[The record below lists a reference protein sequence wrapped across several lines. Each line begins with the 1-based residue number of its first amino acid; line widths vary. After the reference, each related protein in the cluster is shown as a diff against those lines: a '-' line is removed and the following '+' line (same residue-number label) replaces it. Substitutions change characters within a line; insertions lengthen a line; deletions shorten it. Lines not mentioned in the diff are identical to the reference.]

1 MVNSLNYIEKTV
13 EKLPVQVLEDQ
24 KEGAKLIAGIMADVI
39 RKKQARGEMAVLGLA
54 TGSSP
59 VLVYQEL
66 VRLHLEEGLSFKN
79 VITFNLD
86 EYYPMNPDHDKS
98 YVYFMHKHLFDL
110 IDIDPVNIHIP
121 DGTLKPDQVSDFC
134 LSYEEKIKACGG
146 IDIQLLGIGRS
157 GHIGFNEP
165 GSAANSITRLVKL
178 DMVTIAD
185 AVKDFGS
192 EEAVPHRAITMGIET
207 ILSARRIVL
216 AGWGKSKSS
225 ILKKMTEGPVTP
237 EVPASF
243 LQLHPHVTVYVDEP
257 AVSEFTRTKAPWLIG
272 VCDWTPRMIKRAV
285 VWLSQ
290 KTDKPILKL
299 TDDDYKSA
307 GLRDLL
313 ACYGGAYDLNIKVF
327 GQIRDTITGWPG
339 GKPGA
344 TEKTRP
350 ERPEPAVKRSL
361 IFSPHPDDDV
371 ISMGG
376 TLLRLVDQKHDVH
389 VAYQTS
395 GNIAVFDDDAIRFSR
410 FAIDLLESQGSRNN
424 QLYQS
429 HRELI
434 GFLKN
439 KKPGDIDTPFVKT
452 VKGLIRVGEATAAC
466 RFCGVKEENIHFLNL
481 PFYET
486 GQVEKGP
493 VSDAD
498 VHLVVDLL
506 RKIKPHQIFAAGD
519 LQDPHGTHEVCL
531 QIIFQ
536 AVRIIRAA
544 GDEWLKDCYM
554 WLYRGAWQEWDVEDI
569 EMAVPISPDE
579 LLRKRKAIFKHQS
592 QKDFPVFPGEDK
604 REFWQ
609 RAEERNR
616 TTAKI
621 YDQLGLAEYE
631 AIEAF
636 VRYPFDHEESFLK

>member
-1 MVNSLNYIEKTV
+1 MVKTLNYIEKAV
-13 EKLPVQVLEDQ
+13 EKFPVNVVENQE
-24 KEGAKLIAGIMADVI
+24 EGAKIVAGIIAGVI
-39 RKKQARGEMAVLGLA
+39 EEKQARGEMAVLGLA

-59 VLVYQEL
+59 IKIYKEL
-66 VRLHLEEGLSFKN
+66 VRLHKEEGLSFKN
-79 VITFNLD
+79 VVTFNLD
-86 EYYPMNPDHDKS
+86 EYFPMDPASEKS
-98 YVYFMHKHLFDL
+98 YFYFMHKHLFDH
-110 IDIDPVNIHIP
+110 IDIDPANIHIP
-121 DGTLKPDQVSDFC
+121 DGTVKLEEASDFC
-134 LSYEEKIKACGG
+134 ASYEEKINASGG

-165 GSAANSITRLVKL
+165 GSAVNTTTRLVKL
-178 DMVTIAD
+178 DSITIAD
-185 AVKDFGS
+185 AVKDFGN
-192 EEAVPHRAITMGIET
+192 EEAVPHRAVTMGIDT
-207 ILSARRIVL
+207 ILKAKKIVL
-216 AGWGKSKSS
+216 AGWGKNKSP
-225 ILKKMTEGPVTP
+225 ILKKMIEGPVTS

-243 LQLHPHVTVYVDEP
+243 LQLHGNVSVFLDAA
-257 AVSEFTRTKAPWLIG
+257 AVSEFTRVKAPWLVG
-272 VCDWTPRMIKRAV
+272 VCEWTPRMIKRAV
-285 VWLSQ
+285 IWLSQ

-299 TDDDYKSA
+299 TDDDYKA
-307 GLRDLL
+307 EGLRDLL
-313 ACYGGAYDLNIKVF
+313 AYYGGAYDLNIKVF

-350 ERPEPAVKRSL
+350 ERPAPEVKRSL

-376 TLLRLVDQKHDVH
+376 TLLRLADQKHDVH

-395 GNIAVFDDDAIRFSR
+395 GNIAVFDDDAIRFSQ
-410 FAIDLLESQGSRNN
+410 FAVDLSEKMGIKDSSVSANHKALV
-424 QLYQS
+424 
-429 HRELI
+429 
-434 GFLKN
+434 GFLKD
-439 KKPGDIDTPFVKT
+439 KKPGEIDSPYVKSI
-452 VKGLIRVGEATAAC
+452 KGLIRVGEASAAC
-466 RFCGVKEENIHFLNL
+466 RFCGVKDENVHFLNL

-493 VSDAD
+493 VSEKD
-498 VHLVVDLL
+498 VNIVVDLL
-506 RKIKPHQIFAAGD
+506 RKVKPHQIFAAGD

-531 QIIFQ
+531 QIIFKAIRQ
-536 AVRIIRAA
+536 IRAA
-544 GDEWLKDCYM
+544 GDEWLNDCYM

-579 LLRKRKAIFKHQS
+579 LMRKRKAIFKHQS

-616 TTAKI
+616 ATAKI
-621 YDQLGLAEYE
+621 YDRLGLAEYE

-636 VRYPFDHEESFLK
+636 VRYPFDNEESFLK